1 MFLLVGDSITEWNP
15 IEDRHV
21 LKYGF
26 AGYTTG
32 KLLSKLEE
40 ERFSEISSVLLMVGV
55 NDLNF
60 GEDFENSISNYSNIV
75 KRLKTVSKDVYCISL
90 LPTKKMCLN
99 KKIKDFNRELRV
111 IARKNDVNYVGIY
124 DLFLKDGVLRED
136 YSLDFVHLNEKGYDV
151 LNEELEN
158 IFNKK
163 LGSVEDGI

>member
-15 IEDRHV
+15 IEDKHV

-40 ERFSEISSVLLMVGV
+40 QNFSEILSTILMVGI

-60 GEDFENSISNYSNIV
+60 GENFENSIVKYSGIV
-75 KRLKTVSKDVYCISL
+75 KRLKTVSKDLYCMSL
-90 LPTKKMCLN
+90 LPTKKICLN
-99 KKIKDFNRELRV
+99 KKVKEFNREIRI
-111 IARKNDVNYVGIY
+111 IARKNEVNYVGIY
-124 DLFLKDGVLRED
+124 DLFLKDGLLRED
-136 YSLDFVHLNEKGYDV
+136 YSLDFVHLNEKGYDI
-151 LNEELEN
+151 LNEELEK